1 MEFHEVVNIFPLLTG
16 NEFESLRDDIKTNGL
31 LEPIVIHEG
40 KILDGRNRYTACL
53 GADVVP
59 DYEDYDGDDPLGF
72 VLSKNLHRRHLNESQ
87 RMLVGSKIAN
97 IPKHIHKSDT
107 QIYVSQSDA
116 ADMMNVSE
124 RGIQM
129 VKKVERD
136 APDLIP
142 AIESGEMT
150 VNKAIQTARKIKTD
164 NERTAIAQSAL
175 DLEPDERWNVS
186 VGDINS
192 WQTDSKYDFIITD
205 PPYPKDY
212 LPLYAVLAQ
221 RAREWLKPDGL
232 LIAMC
237 GQSYLDQIYQ
247 MMSKHLDY
255 YWTSAY
261 LLPGQPTPLRHRQ
274 VNASW
279 KPILIYSPGDNY
291 KGKIFGDVYKSDGN
305 DKSFHK
311 WGQSVSGMYSLISQ
325 ICLPGQSIFDPF
337 CGAGTTG
344 VAALKHGCL
353 FDGIDLDED
362 NINISK
368 VRLSEYDSET

>member
-1 MEFHEVVNIFPLLTG
+1 MNADTVARDLGYERPAGNPALSPEISPENAGNTALTPPA
-16 NEFESLRDDIKTNGL
+16 I
-31 LEPIVIHEG
+31 P
-40 KILDGRNRYTACL
+40 
-53 GADVVP
+53 P
-59 DYEDYDGDDPLGF
+59 DDYDPI
-72 VLSKNLHRRHLNESQ
+72 KPERRKQEKEKKQQEREEERNE
-87 RMLVGSKIAN
+87 I
-97 IPKHIHKSDT
+97 I
-107 QIYVSQSDA
+107 
-116 ADMMNVSE
+116 
-124 RGIQM
+124 
-129 VKKVERD
+129 
-136 APDLIP
+136 
-142 AIESGEMT
+142 
-150 VNKAIQTARKIKTD
+150 
-164 NERTAIAQSAL
+164 QSASG
-175 DLEPDERWNVS
+175 LEPDERWNVS

-212 LPLYAVLAQ
+212 LPLYDVLAQ

-247 MMSKHLDY
+247 AMSRHLNY

-279 KPILIYSPGDNY
+279 KPILIYSPDDNY
-291 KGKIFGDVYKSDGN
+291 NGKIFGDVYKSDGN
-305 DKSFHK
+305 DKSFHE
-311 WGQSVSGMYSLISQ
+311 WGQSVSGMLSLISQ

-353 FDGIDLDED
+353 FDGIDLKEN